1 VLVALPAAS
10 LFDDSCFVTWTGDGG
25 ARYGNLEGTS
35 FAAPEVAGIAAL
47 IWAARPELKNYQVA
61 DIIKQSAR
69 RSAPDWTPE
78 LGCGILDAGAAL
90 ELATSRPASAWT
102 GERADGARCSAA
114 GPLPATWPSEINQT
128 ITFRPLRNRTL
139 GDPDFAVTAT
149 TSSGL
154 PVSFTATGDCRI
166 SRTTVHI
173 TDAGACVVT
182 AAQAGDAHHN
192 FATSVSRSFLI
203 APPRVL
209 AFAASGRWGTELHLP
224 FKVGI
229 ARGSVSVGI
238 DVQRKG
244 ASISQLERS
253 LSIVESRKVYTL
265 AWRAPAA
272 QASGPYRF
280 CVALSDPSG
289 VPGRRSCAP
298 IHLR

>member
-1 VLVALPAAS
+1 
-10 LFDDSCFVTWTGDGG
+10 
-25 ARYGNLEGTS
+25 
-35 FAAPEVAGIAAL
+35 
-47 IWAARPELKNYQVA
+47 
-61 DIIKQSAR
+61 
-69 RSAPDWTPE
+69 
-78 LGCGILDAGAAL
+78 
-90 ELATSRPASAWT
+90 
-102 GERADGARCSAA
+102 
-114 GPLPATWPSEINQT
+114 
-128 ITFRPLRNRTL
+128 
-139 GDPDFAVTAT
+139 
-149 TSSGL
+149 
-154 PVSFTATGDCRI
+154 
-166 SRTTVHI
+166 VHI

-192 FATSVSRSFLI
+192 FATSFSRSFLI

-209 AFAASGRWGTELHLP
+209 AFAE
-224 FKVGI
+224 
-229 ARGSVSVGI
+229 
-238 DVQRKG
+238 G

>member
-1 VLVALPAAS
+1 
-10 LFDDSCFVTWTGDGG
+10 
-25 ARYGNLEGTS
+25 
-35 FAAPEVAGIAAL
+35 
-47 IWAARPELKNYQVA
+47 
-61 DIIKQSAR
+61 
-69 RSAPDWTPE
+69 
-78 LGCGILDAGAAL
+78 
-90 ELATSRPASAWT
+90 
-102 GERADGARCSAA
+102 
-114 GPLPATWPSEINQT
+114 
-128 ITFRPLRNRTL
+128 
-139 GDPDFAVTAT
+139 
-149 TSSGL
+149 
-154 PVSFTATGDCRI
+154 
-166 SRTTVHI
+166 VHI

-253 LSIVESRKVYTL
+253 LSIGESRKVYTL